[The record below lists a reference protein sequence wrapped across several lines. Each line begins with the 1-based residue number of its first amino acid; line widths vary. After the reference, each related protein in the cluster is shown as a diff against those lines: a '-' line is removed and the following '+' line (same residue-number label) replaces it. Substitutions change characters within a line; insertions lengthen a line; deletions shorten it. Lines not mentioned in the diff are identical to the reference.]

1 MAVRKRILSGGPS
14 IRGFDPWVPGKPS
27 PNKFHQLLT
36 DEERAYLATIASVV
50 RFKKGNVIYLKG
62 EPAKFVFNVIGGV
75 VKTYL
80 TSSTGKESIA
90 AFIYPEDLFG
100 LAKEG
105 KYENS
110 ATALTSV
117 TAYAFPAAALR
128 NRLLKNATLEFHFIA
143 KLCNDLREAQRHAF
157 LLSQKHA
164 ATKLAMFLQL
174 QEHVQSTNAKQT
186 EIYLPMA
193 RSDIADYVGLS
204 RAAVSRAFRY
214 LAARGVIQLRKR
226 RHVKIID
233 HNGLEKL
240 ACE

>member
-1 MAVRKRILSGGPS
+1 MATIERMLSGGPS

-27 PNKFHQLLT
+27 PNRSHQLLT
-36 DEERAYLATIASVV
+36 DEERAQLATIASVV
-50 RFKKGNVIYLKG
+50 RFKKGDVIYLTG
-62 EPAKFVFNVIGGV
+62 EPAKSVFNIIGGV

-80 TSSTGKESIA
+80 TSRMGQDSIA
-90 AFIYPEDLFG
+90 AFLYPEDLFG

-110 ATALTSV
+110 ARALTPV
-117 TAYAFPAAALR
+117 TAYAFPATILR
-128 NRLLKNATLEFHFIA
+128 NRLLKNAALEFHFIA

-164 ATKLAMFLQL
+164 ATKMAMFLQL
-174 QEHVQSTNAKQT
+174 QENIQPANAKQT

-204 RAAVSRAFRY
+204 PAAVSRAFRY
-214 LAARGVIQLRKR
+214 LAARGVIKLRKR

-233 HNGLEKL
+233 HNGLEKI
-240 ACE
+240 ACQ